1 MSDIAKNNG
10 SNVPSL
16 DADYIKRLMS
26 GIAESRA
33 STVIAGGKPFFRLLK
48 SGKFVFGQTNEEVQQ
63 GSKWAVNI
71 MSMQHGW
78 SCWVDGGH
86 GKANELAGQVMAP
99 MTAPKPA
106 RPDPIEDTP
115 FKEQRSFEM
124 KCLNGDDAGTEVQ
137 YTINSVGGFRAI
149 DGLLAAIYDQLAKSP
164 GYPCPVL
171 CFSSE
176 TYIHKKYG
184 EIAVPIFQVMGW
196 ADMNGNLQGAEPVAL
211 PVGEKAF
218 EAAPARKRKAALDA
232 APQQPAAAPAE
243 PVQPAPTAQTHI
255 GQRRRPA
262 PL

>member
-1 MSDIAKNNG
+1 MNDVAKPKQTAV
-10 SNVPSL
+10 SAQLL
-16 DADYIKRLMS
+16 DRLKS

-48 SGKFVFGQTNEEVQQ
+48 SGKFVFGQTNEEMQP
-63 GSKWAVNI
+63 GSKWVLNI

-78 SCWVDGGH
+78 SCWVDGGP

-99 MTAPKPA
+99 MTSPKPA
-106 RPDPIEDTP
+106 RPDPIDDTA

-124 KCLNGDDAGTEVQ
+124 KCINGDDAGTEVQ

-149 DGLLAAIYDQLAKSP
+149 DGLLAAIYDQLAKAP
-164 GYPCPVL
+164 AYPCPVL

-196 ADMNGNLQGAEPVAL
+196 ADMHGNLQGAEAVAL

-218 EAAPARKRKAALDA
+218 EAAPARKRKAALND
-232 APQQPAAAPAE
+232 APQQAAAAPAA
-243 PVQPAPTAQTHI
+243 PVQPVPTAQTHI